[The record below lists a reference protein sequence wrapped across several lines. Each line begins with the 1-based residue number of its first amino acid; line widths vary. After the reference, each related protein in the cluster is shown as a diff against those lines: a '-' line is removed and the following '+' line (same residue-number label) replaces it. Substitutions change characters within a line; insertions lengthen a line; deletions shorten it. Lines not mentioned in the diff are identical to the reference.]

1 MKTLYELKVVIGSPA
16 FFNGWK
22 ESSFNI
28 NVSSEFALYEAP
40 EICREAFPN
49 HPELQ
54 GNYNCSIVNE
64 IQRCVVFPAS
74 VASPSGVVIIIGQLT

>member
-28 NVSSEFALYEAP
+28 NVSSERALYDAP
-40 EICREAFPN
+40 EICREAFPDRL
-49 HPELQ
+49 ELQ
-54 GNYNCSIVNE
+54 GGYNCSIVNA
-64 IQRCVVFPAS
+64 IQRCVVFPSSAAS
-74 VASPSGVVIIIGQLT
+74 LSGVVIIVGELT